1 MPLSCSPFA
10 SGAPPFIILVF
21 VSIFVAGVPTHGAGG
36 RDVDGAPN
44 STSQA
49 LVAAV
54 NSVVATD
61 IGIPPADAAI
71 CSLDALPSSRA
82 KILPFLPPEHRW
94 LIAECARGRTRLRRD
109 VRGFNLLAL
118 LDDPAETT
126 ADAAAIQA
134 FFDERTVDVAMGSG
148 VSGEPYPITFD
159 WVVVLDAKAR
169 GVFSFIVNCRD

>member
-1 MPLSCSPFA
+1 MPPIRSPVASGTSPFV
-10 SGAPPFIILVF
+10 FFVILSTV
-21 VSIFVAGVPTHGAGG
+21 VGVAPTHGAGG
-36 RDVDGAPN
+36 RDVDGAPD
-44 STSQA
+44 SASQA

-54 NSVVATD
+54 NSVVAAD

-159 WVVVLDAKAR
+159 WVVVLDAKAQ
-169 GVFSFIVNCRD
+169 GIFSFIVNCRD

>member
-1 MPLSCSPFA
+1 MVRQFIPTLFLPACFIPVLAFA
-10 SGAPPFIILVF
+10 DTVTKPAAERPHAVR
-21 VSIFVAGVPTHGAGG
+21 A
-36 RDVDGAPN
+36 
-44 STSQA
+44 TSQA

-54 NSVVATD
+54 NSVVAAD

-159 WVVVLDAKAR
+159 WVVVLDAKAQ
-169 GVFSFIVNCRD
+169 GIFSFIVNCRD